1 MLYFHTMLKSK
12 LPQLP
17 PSIFATMTQL
27 ANKHEALNMSQGFP
41 SFKSDKILKDLLKKA
56 VDQNHNQYAPM
67 KGIAALRNTISIIT
81 EKAHKGFYD
90 PETEICLTAGAT
102 QAIYTAIQ
110 TVINKDDEVIILTP
124 AYDCY
129 APAIQLAGGKVVAV
143 PMNLPDFSVDWDRV
157 NKSVNDKT
165 KLIIINFPHNPS
177 GSLMDE
183 GDWESLQEIVLENEL
198 YLLSDE
204 VYEYMVFDDRTHF
217 SAARFAQLKERTF
230 ITCSFG
236 KTFHVTG
243 WKLGYCL
250 APKNLMDEF
259 LKIHQNVVFCVSHPA
274 QIAVNEYLLQPLH
287 YLELSAFYQ
296 RKRDLFLS
304 LIKESKFK
312 FVPTQ
317 STYFQLLDY
326 SDITDEGDV
335 AFAKRLTM
343 EHKIASIP
351 ISVFMDGNDHKMLR
365 FCFAK
370 EDHEIIEAA
379 RILSLL

>member
-1 MLYFHTMLKSK
+1 MVYFHTMRHSK

-27 ANKHEALNMSQGFP
+27 ANQHGALNMSQGFP
-41 SFKSDKILKDLLKKA
+41 SFKTDEVLKNLLKKA
-56 VDQNHNQYAPM
+56 VGEDYNQYAPM
-67 KGIAALRNTISIIT
+67 KGIAGLRHTISIIT
-81 EKAHKGFYD
+81 EKAHHGFYD

-110 TVINKDDEVIILTP
+110 TVVQSGDEVIILTP

-129 APAIQLAGGKVVAV
+129 APAIQLAGGIVVEV
-143 PMNLPDFSVDWDRV
+143 PMNIPDFTVDWDRV
-157 NKSVNDKT
+157 NSCVTDKT
-165 KLIIINFPHNPS
+165 RLIIVNFPHNPS
-177 GSLMDE
+177 GSLMNE
-183 GDWESLQEIVLENEL
+183 GDWESLQEIVLENDL

-204 VYEYMVFDDRTHF
+204 VYEYMVFDDCTHL
-217 SAARFAQLKERTF
+217 SAARFSQLKERTF

-250 APKNLMDEF
+250 APKPLMDEF

-274 QIAVNEYLLQPLH
+274 QVAVNNYLQQPRN
-287 YLELSAFYQ
+287 YLELGTFYQ
-296 RKRDLFLS
+296 RKRDLFLNLLKGS
-304 LIKESKFK
+304 RFK
-312 FVPTQ
+312 LVPTQ

-326 SDITDEGDV
+326 SAITDEGDV
-335 AFAKRLTM
+335 DFAKRLTV

-351 ISVFMDGNDHKMLR
+351 ISVFMDGTDHKMLR

-379 RILSLL
+379 RILSTL